1 MLDELELELELEL
14 VIVELELELE
24 LVIDEACEVTVCSS
38 DKWRVCLAPAAIDDF
53 M

>member
-14 VIVELELELE
+14 VIVELELELDIE
-24 LVIDEACEVTVCSS
+24 EACEVTVCSS